1 MKSFLVIT
9 FLFFS
14 YLISGQ
20 DTSSVIISDVK
31 IIGNKKT
38 KDFIVLRELTF
49 KKNDTLPKAL
59 LIKNLEQSKF
69 NLTNTFLFNFI
80 TINTIKVD
88 DKKIEVVLI
97 LEERWYVFPVPVFTV
112 AEPNFNTWWQTKDL
126 NRASYGMYVALENL
140 TGRNDPLRLIFQA
153 GYSSEFG
160 FLYHLPYIDKKK
172 QLGFSISSIYSS
184 KKEAIYGTFN
194 NKRLFLKLPDKKIQD
209 KHFSSF
215 RIQFRKKLYNTHYF
229 NISHT
234 GISIEDTLASTNEN
248 YIGSKKTKSSFFSA
262 SYRFVH
268 NKTDYLNYPL
278 KGHYV
283 SFSVNK
289 VGIGVIEDE
298 VNMFYSKLWL
308 RKFFQLSE
316 NLYYSTSLEM
326 KVSNDIKQP
335 YFLQEG
341 LGYNDYVR
349 GFEYFIIDGQQFAI
363 LRNQLRFALLPQNE
377 VVVDYIP
384 FEKFKKI
391 PYALYLGI
399 YNDTGFLND
408 NFFPNNPKANTYL
421 TGSGISLD
429 FVTYYDRIL
438 RLEFGFNNFAQTG
451 IFIHFTT
458 PI

>member
-1 MKSFLVIT
+1 MKSFLLLT
-9 FLFFS
+9 FLFS
-14 YLISGQ
+14 SLLVSGQ
-20 DTSSVIISDVK
+20 DSSLVVISDIK

-38 KDFIVLRELTF
+38 KDFIILRELTF
-49 KKNDTLPKAL
+49 KVNDTVPKST

-80 TINTIKVD
+80 TINTVKID
-88 DKKIEVVLI
+88 EEKIEVVLI
-97 LEERWYVFPVPVFTV
+97 LEERWYIFPVPIFTV
-112 AEPNFNTWWQTKDL
+112 AEPNFNTWWETKDL
-126 NRASYGMYVALENL
+126 NRASYGAYIALENL
-140 TGRNDPLRLIFQA
+140 TGRNDPLRLIFQT

-160 FLYHLPYIDKKK
+160 FLYSLPYIDKKK
-172 QLGFSISSIYSS
+172 QIGFSITSLYNN
-184 KKEAIYGTFN
+184 KKEAIYGTYD
-194 NKRLFLKLPDKKIQD
+194 NKRLFLKLPDEKIQE
-209 KHFSSF
+209 KYFSSF
-215 RIQFRKKLYNTHYF
+215 RVQFRKKLYNTHYF
-229 NISHT
+229 NVSHT
-234 GISIEDTLASTNEN
+234 GISIEDTLAIVNEN
-248 YIGSKKTKSSFFSA
+248 YIINKETKSSFLSMG
-262 SYRFVH
+262 YRFVH

-283 SFSVNK
+283 SFSINK
-289 VGIGVIEDE
+289 IGLGVIDSDI
-298 VNMFYSKLWL
+298 NMFFSKLWL

-316 NLYYSTSLEM
+316 NTYYSTSLEM
-326 KVSNDIKQP
+326 KLSKDVKQP

-341 LGYNDYVR
+341 LGYNDYIR
-349 GFEYFIIDGQQFAI
+349 GFEYYIIDGQQFTI
-363 LRNQLRFALLPQNE
+363 FRNQIRYALLPQSE
-377 VVVDYIP
+377 VIVDYIP

-408 NFFPNNPKANTYL
+408 NFFANNPKANTFL
-421 TGSGISLD
+421 NGSGISLD